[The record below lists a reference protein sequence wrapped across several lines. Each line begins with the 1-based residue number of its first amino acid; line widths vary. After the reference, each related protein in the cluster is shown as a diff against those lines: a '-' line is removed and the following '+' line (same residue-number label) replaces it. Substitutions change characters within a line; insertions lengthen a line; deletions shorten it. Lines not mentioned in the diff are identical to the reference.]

1 MGNLSAIFE
10 GGSHLSDFASLI
22 LLSPIFFL
30 WCLFHVSQMHL
41 PACTSF
47 FLPSLLLP
55 FFPYQV
61 HNPSY
66 RVQYQT
72 NITFNVIFFLFPTR
86 CSSIAT
92 FCFCYM
98 YVAWKRKKKKKHK
111 TPPNSSSLLHP
122 SSHDWRPSCVA
133 GKKDVPY
140 NLAEEP

>member
-98 YVAWKRKKKKKHK
+98 YVAWKRKKKQNKKK
-111 TPPNSSSLLHP
+111 TTKHLQTHPLFCILPLMTDFLVVLLGRKMCP
-122 SSHDWRPSCVA
+122 IT
-133 GKKDVPY
+133 
-140 NLAEEP
+140 